1 MHIVQYSSSGKEKN
15 VYVNEN
21 FLQKTPSP
29 FRGARQ
35 ANSDTPLAPSFESPD
50 VPAIP
55 ATSPDVPAFP
65 ATSPD
70 VPVFPATS
78 QDVPAF
84 PATSPDV
91 PAFPATSPDVP
102 AFPATSPAAAAY
114 LDTSPS
120 VTTNL
125 PSFPSADVSP
135 NGGPDV
141 TSSPVWTPD
150 LNATTAD
157 MRWSAFEDDSYGAD
171 RRPSPRL
178 AALLLPAP
186 PAAANSTTVAGRV
199 TGIRFL
205 TVIC

>member
-1 MHIVQYSSSGKEKN
+1 M
-15 VYVNEN
+15 YVNEN
-21 FLQKTPSP
+21 FLQITPSP
-29 FRGARQ
+29 FRDARQ

-91 PAFPATSPDVP
+91 PAFPATSP
-102 AFPATSPAAAAY
+102 ASAAY

-120 VTTNL
+120 ATTTL
-125 PSFPSADVSP
+125 ASFPSADVS
-135 NGGPDV
+135 GPDM

-157 MRWSAFEDDSYGAD
+157 IRWSLFEDDSYGAD

-186 PAAANSTTVAGRV
+186 AAANSTTVAGRV
-199 TGIRFL
+199 ADPDLDPVRVRIHLGNWIRIL
-205 TVIC
+205 VLKL